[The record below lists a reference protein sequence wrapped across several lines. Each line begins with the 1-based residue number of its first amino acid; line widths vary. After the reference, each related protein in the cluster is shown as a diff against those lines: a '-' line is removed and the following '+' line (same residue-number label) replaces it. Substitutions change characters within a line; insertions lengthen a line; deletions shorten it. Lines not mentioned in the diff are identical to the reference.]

1 MNTLTKREKTML
13 YILLCFLIVVGGVFG
28 LLLPAMNY
36 SSDMQQKVDEAQM
49 QQMLTSQTIMQAEQT
64 QKAIVSAEAAWKAEK
79 RYYKQ
84 PMQTEKVDSLV
95 TALLLRHQLKIKSM
109 TINPAEPAVIQK
121 YDANASTV
129 SGGTG
134 TTSAS
139 NTASDEQKPAGQV
152 TECRV
157 NTIVV
162 GAISDLN
169 AMIDEINKTN
179 GLRILSIN
187 SGTAGTESGN
197 TTFTIQMVVY
207 MLASS

>member
-129 SGGTG
+129 SGGTR

-139 NTASDEQKPAGQV
+139 STASDEQKPAGQV

>member
-139 NTASDEQKPAGQV
+139 STASDEQKTASQV

-207 MLASS
+207 MLAS